1 MGCGVVASLSPE
13 GASVNSQGRE
23 PLGETEA
30 PHGEQPRRGGSRR
43 NSPFCQDLT
52 AAPSGLGGRPP

>member
-23 PLGETEA
+23 PLGETEVT
-30 PHGEQPRRGGSRR
+30 HYE
-43 NSPFCQDLT
+43 
-52 AAPSGLGGRPP
+52 

>member
-23 PLGETEA
+23 PLGRFG
-30 PHGEQPRRGGSRR
+30 PHGGLPP
-43 NSPFCQDLT
+43 SPEG
-52 AAPSGLGGRPP
+52 AAVKS